1 VSPKI
6 PKAPITILNE
16 IQTGKDICAITM
28 DRVHPWQFAIFE
40 RPDYNFLFPFRLL
53 VAGKKEAWQAYEAIR
68 FSISSRL
75 NSLNREIHYNS
86 SFHLAKARLESN
98 LRSPIKNVCWKDFP
112 PTLRT
117 NLYGVETSSVLSG
130 DQGGFLFLRVERTQ
144 SSFYYTSGREIGLF
158 TLEEILQAWPVEEG
172 YLEKIG

>member
-1 VSPKI
+1 MS
-6 PKAPITILNE
+6 PKAPKAPVTILNE
-16 IQTGKDICAITM
+16 IQTGKNICAITM
-28 DRVHPWQFAIFE
+28 ERVYPWQFATFE
-40 RPDYNFLFPFRLL
+40 RPDHNFLFPFRLF

-68 FSISSRL
+68 LSISSRL

-86 SFHLAKARLESN
+86 SFPLAKARLGSN
-98 LRSPIKNVCWKDFP
+98 LRSPIKNVYWRDFP

-117 NLYGVETSSVLSG
+117 NLYGVEASSLLSG
-130 DQGGFLFLRVERTQ
+130 DQGDFFFLKVEHTH